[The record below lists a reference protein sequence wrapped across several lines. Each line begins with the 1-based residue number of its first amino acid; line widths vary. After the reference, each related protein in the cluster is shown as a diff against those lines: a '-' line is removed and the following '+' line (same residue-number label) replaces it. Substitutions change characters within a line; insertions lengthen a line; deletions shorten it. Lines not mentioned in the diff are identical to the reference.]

1 MGAGAFFLLF
11 CFTAG
16 QVGRGSRYA
25 MAVILPG
32 CCNIYI
38 DVAVSR
44 RCFGI
49 DK

>member
-1 MGAGAFFLLF
+1 MGAGTFFLLF

-16 QVGRGSRYA
+16 QVGRGSRDA

-32 CCNIYI
+32 CCNICI

-44 RCFGI
+44 RRLGTN
-49 DK
+49 K